1 MGRVAHKSFDST
13 KMTKVVIKLLS
24 PGRRCGNSFIAMLPS
39 DETTKTCGGRATR
52 DDSLSSLSEE
62 TLTLRAVSPTD
73 ILPEKGVNVPDDS
86 PKPQSKAPSS
96 RDASKPSSFKR
107 RPGDEFRST
116 SRSASFRPE
125 FSYDPNVPQ
134 VYGTALLAHTTHN
147 GTHLGMERTA
157 MYDVLDLYLSRADRT
172 TRTSRRRASAR
183 CPHRN
188 STRS

>member
-1 MGRVAHKSFDST
+1 
-13 KMTKVVIKLLS
+13 
-24 PGRRCGNSFIAMLPS
+24 MLPS

-157 MYDVLDLYLSRADRT
+157 MYDARWTYTFPAPTCRT

-183 CPHRN
+183 CPHRS

>member
-1 MGRVAHKSFDST
+1 
-13 KMTKVVIKLLS
+13 
-24 PGRRCGNSFIAMLPS
+24 MLPS

-62 TLTLRAVSPTD
+62 TLTLVPVSPTD

-134 VYGTALLAHTTHN
+134 VYGTP
-147 GTHLGMERTA
+147 GTHHTQWHTPCGMERGRRCTMCWTYTIPA
-157 MYDVLDLYLSRADRT
+157 PTQDDAHVEAARIGEMPAQKLDKKLSKGKMGAK
-172 TRTSRRRASAR
+172 SFRRSGTHAR
-183 CPHRN
+183 GDIER
-188 STRS
+188 

>member
-1 MGRVAHKSFDST
+1 
-13 KMTKVVIKLLS
+13 
-24 PGRRCGNSFIAMLPS
+24 MLPS

-73 ILPEKGVNVPDDS
+73 ILPEKGVNVADDR

-134 VYGTALLAHTTHN
+134 VYGTPGR
-147 GTHLGMERTA
+147 GTHHTQWHTPWNGEDG
-157 MYDVLDLYLSRADRT
+157 DVRCTLDLYLSRADMQDDAHVEAARIGEMPAQKLDKKL
-172 TRTSRRRASAR
+172 SKGKMGAKSFRRSID
-183 CPHRN
+183 
-188 STRS
+188 